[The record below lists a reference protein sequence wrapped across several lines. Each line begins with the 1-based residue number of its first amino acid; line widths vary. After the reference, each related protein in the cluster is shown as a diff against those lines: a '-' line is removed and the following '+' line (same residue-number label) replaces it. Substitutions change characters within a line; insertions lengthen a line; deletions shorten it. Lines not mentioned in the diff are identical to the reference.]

1 MNNFS
6 CLMSFYKRDNPIF
19 LNEALESLKNQT
31 LQATEVILIQDGEI
45 TPELE
50 KVVDFWEDKLP
61 IKRIINKENLG
72 LGYSLKLGLEACT
85 EGIVARMD
93 ADDISHPK
101 RFELQFQYLQ
111 NNPQISVVGSWIAE
125 FSAEVDN
132 INTYRTLPS
141 EPEALFKFA
150 KKRCPLNHPTVM
162 YRKDDILFVGSYDN
176 FRFQQDYHLW
186 GRLLNSGFKI
196 ANIPTVLLFMR
207 ADNELFGRR
216 GGVEYFKNEIEVQ
229 KDFLRIGFIS
239 EVEFVRNYFIRG
251 SVRILPNFL
260 RRYFYQYVLR

>member
-1 MNNFS
+1 
-6 CLMSFYKRDNPIF
+6 MSFYHKDNPIF
-19 LNEALESLKNQT
+19 LNEAFESLKNQT
-31 LQATEVILIQDGEI
+31 LPASEIILIQDGKI
-45 TPELE
+45 TSELE
-50 KVVDFWEDKLP
+50 EVVAFWEQELP
-61 IKRIINKENLG
+61 IKRIINTENLG
-72 LGYSLKLGLEACT
+72 LGYSLKLGLKSCSEAL
-85 EGIVARMD
+85 VARMD

-111 NNPQISVVGSWIAE
+111 SNPQISVVGSWIAE

-141 EPEALFKFA
+141 DPEDLFKFA

-216 GGVEYFKNEIEVQ
+216 GGVEYFKNEVEVQ

-239 EVEFVRNYFIRG
+239 QIEFFRNYFIRG
-251 SVRILPNFL
+251 SVRVLPNFL
-260 RRYFYQYVLR
+260 RKYFYQFILR

>member
-1 MNNFS
+1 
-6 CLMSFYKRDNPIF
+6 MSFYHKDNPIF
-19 LNEALESLKNQT
+19 LNEAFESLKNQT
-31 LQATEVILIQDGEI
+31 LPASEIILIQDGKI
-45 TPELE
+45 TSELE
-50 KVVDFWEDKLP
+50 EVVTFWGQELP
-61 IKRIINKENLG
+61 IKRIINTENLG
-72 LGYSLKLGLEACT
+72 LGYSLKLGLKSCSEAL
-85 EGIVARMD
+85 VARMD

-111 NNPQISVVGSWIAE
+111 SNPQISVVGSWIAE

-141 EPEALFKFA
+141 DPEDLFKFA

-216 GGVEYFKNEIEVQ
+216 GGVEYFKNEVEVQ

-239 EVEFVRNYFIRG
+239 QIEFFRNYFIRG
-251 SVRILPNFL
+251 SVRVLPNFL
-260 RRYFYQYVLR
+260 RKYFYQFILR

>member
-1 MNNFS
+1 
-6 CLMSFYKRDNPIF
+6 MSFYSKDDPKY
-19 LNEALESLKNQT
+19 LDDALESLKNQT
-31 LQATEVILIQDGEI
+31 VQASEIVLIQDGEV
-45 TPELE
+45 TSELE
-50 KVVDFWEDKLP
+50 EVVSLWEDKLP
-61 IKRIINKENLG
+61 IKRIINKKNLG
-72 LGYSLKLGLEACT
+72 LGYSLKLGLEACS
-85 EGIVARMD
+85 EKIVARMD

-101 RFELQFQYLQ
+101 RFEMQLNYLK

-125 FSAEVDN
+125 FSAELDN

-141 EPEALFKFA
+141 EPDLLFKFA

-162 YRKDDILFVGSYDN
+162 YRKEDVLFVGSYDN

-216 GGVEYFKNEIEVQ
+216 GGIEYFKNEVAVQ

-239 EVEFVRNYFIRG
+239 ELEFMRNYFIRG

-260 RRYFYQYVLR
+260 RRYFYQHVLR